1 MMRQS
6 ILLCST
12 MAGALCLASCGP
24 SEQKPPA
31 DRSSRSA
38 SEPAS
43 CYAMVKLESFAR
55 EPDRKIF
62 VFVDQTTVFDD
73 HLKRKI
79 SDGIK
84 DFLGD
89 QGGAFEI
96 AKFSAF
102 TKGSYASSVG
112 EGFLETYNVD
122 KSEEA
127 SQSVR
132 SLEKLNECLKQQRPF
147 VLGKARDAVDEVV
160 SLEEGDFSNSE
171 VLASLVRFSRLVRES
186 STKEKVIIIASD
198 MLEHSQATSFYK
210 DKGIRVV
217 DPQKELAHA
226 RELDLIGDFGGAKV
240 YVIGGGLLSPSAG
253 REAGRD
259 PEALK
264 QLTDFWSQWVEASN
278 GKLIEFGAPD
288 LMSTLTPQGQ

>member
-1 MMRQS
+1 MMRQPV
-6 ILLCST
+6 IVCST
-12 MAGALCLASCGP
+12 MAVALSLAACGP

-31 DRSSRSA
+31 DRGSHSA
-38 SEPAS
+38 SEPSS

-55 EPDRKIF
+55 EPERKIF

-73 HLKRKI
+73 NLTRKI
-79 SDGIK
+79 NNGIR

-89 QGGAFEI
+89 QSGAFEI

-112 EGFLETYNVD
+112 EGFLETYNID
-122 KSEEA
+122 ESEEA
-127 SQSVR
+127 SQPVR
-132 SLEKLNECLKQQRPF
+132 SLEKLRECLKQQRPF

-160 SLEEGDFSNSE
+160 SREEGDFANSE

-186 STKEKVIIIASD
+186 SAKEKVIIIASD
-198 MLEHSQATSFYK
+198 MLEHSQATSFYQ

-217 DPQKELAHA
+217 DPQKELGRA

-240 YVIGGGLLSPSAG
+240 YVIGGGLLSPSAS
-253 REAGRD
+253 REAGRN
-259 PEALK
+259 PAALK
-264 QLTDFWSQWVEASN
+264 QLTDFWGQWVDASN

-288 LMSTLTPQGQ
+288 LMSSLAAQ